1 MKVSEGKC
9 SETSENMANL
19 NGPGGYLGIN
29 LLLELYYKILSVN
42 AHCWVKH
49 CYRSMDLSIWYLS
62 FPIPTKSRWRTL
74 YFINVS
80 FPPNS
85 VGEKVN
91 FVLFIFRKKLM
102 SFLSHGNHLLPKR
115 KLWFY
120 LLNWSMQENKK
131 EHVNISDML
140 PSFQC

>member
-1 MKVSEGKC
+1 
-9 SETSENMANL
+9 
-19 NGPGGYLGIN
+19 
-29 LLLELYYKILSVN
+29 
-42 AHCWVKH
+42 
-49 CYRSMDLSIWYLS
+49 
-62 FPIPTKSRWRTL
+62 
-74 YFINVS
+74 
-80 FPPNS
+80 
-85 VGEKVN
+85 
-91 FVLFIFRKKLM
+91 M